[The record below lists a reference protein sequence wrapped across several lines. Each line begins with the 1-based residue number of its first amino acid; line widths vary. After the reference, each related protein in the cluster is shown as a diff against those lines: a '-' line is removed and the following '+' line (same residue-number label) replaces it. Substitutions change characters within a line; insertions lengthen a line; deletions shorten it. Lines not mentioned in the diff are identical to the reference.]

1 MGPNQHQCSKSADNA
16 KSELLTSSCREAD
29 WWHGETQ
36 VFADPTLAATLGGVV
51 GIDAHVA
58 ISEIASPHRGIACAG
73 SQAHMYEY
81 ICAAHVLT

>member
-1 MGPNQHQCSKSADNA
+1 MGPSRDQSPKSADNA

-29 WWHGETQ
+29 WWHGETPL
-36 VFADPTLAATLGGVV
+36 FADPTLTATLGGVV

-58 ISEIASPHRGIACAG
+58 IGEVASPYRGIARAD